1 MGTTEIKLRECLT
14 NTMNELKEKDKTILE
29 LKTQLMESIN
39 KHSLNFDERQ
49 IVNSM
54 SKKLYEK
61 DTLILS
67 LKNQLDNGKNK
78 VNEIRKNKEEFIS
91 KLNN

>member
-54 SKKLYEK
+54 SRKLYEK
-61 DTLILS
+61 DTLIQS
-67 LKNQLDNGKNK
+67 LKNQLDNGIKR
-78 VNEIRKNKEEFIS
+78 VDEIKKNKEEFLS
-91 KLNN
+91 KIK